1 MKITIEQKQAI
12 YEHLLALDCPDLLAA
27 LIAERSTYY
36 LRNFCI
42 ASCITN
48 TFTWEHTPEGRD
60 FWETLWKMYGEYE
73 SVFLVGQEY
82 EDALQESLK
91 SLKND
96 FESPT
101 ELDLPK
107 VDSIPTKIEINV
119 EGWDKHWFT
128 KGSIHGSLTTK
139 SSPSFV
145 DRVKLFFGK
154 IFYKV

>member
-1 MKITIEQKQAI
+1 MKLTIEQKQKI
-12 YEHLLALDCPDLLAA
+12 YEHLLSLDCPDLLAA
-27 LIAERSTYY
+27 LIAERSV
-36 LRNFCI
+36 I
-42 ASCITN
+42 KSSITSRKSSIIDN
-48 TFTWEHTPEGRD
+48 FTWEHTPEGRD

-91 SLKND
+91 DD

-107 VDSIPTKIEINV
+107 EGSIPPKIEVNV